1 MTNLFSLIV
10 FLHLLF
16 STSICFSQNQF
27 IELCKEDRIYT
38 YYANGN
44 ETSTYEWDVSGGV
57 SFNQTGGVIEV
68 VWPDANNRYVIRVIE
83 TNNFGCRGNEKKMI
97 VIIQGCLYYYIPN
110 TFTPNEDTYN
120 DNFGIV
126 GKNFNF
132 QYFRLEIF
140 NRIGQ
145 QLFYTENPY
154 VLWDGYYFGR
164 PVQEDVYV
172 FKVSFLQKNTKD
184 GVKEFFGPVNLI
196 R

>member
-1 MTNLFSLIV
+1 MTNISSLLV

-44 ETSTYEWDVSGGV
+44 ETSTYEWDVSGGI

-68 VWPDANNRYVIRVIE
+68 VWPDTNNQYIIRVTE
-83 TNNFGCRGNEKKMI
+83 TNNFGCRGNEKKMS

-120 DNFGIV
+120 DNFGVV
-126 GKNFNF
+126 GRNFNF

-140 NRIGQ
+140 NRVGQ

-154 VLWDGYYFGR
+154 VLWDGYYFGN

-172 FKVSFLQKNTKD
+172 FKVSFLQKNTKE
-184 GVKEFFGPVNLI
+184 GIKEFFGPVNLI

>member
-1 MTNLFSLIV
+1 MTNIFPLLV

-44 ETSTYEWDVSGGV
+44 ETSTYEWDISGGI

-68 VWPDANNRYVIRVIE
+68 IWPDTNNQYVIRVTE
-83 TNNFGCRGNEKKMI
+83 TNTLGCRGYEKKMI

-120 DNFGIV
+120 DNFGVV
-126 GKNFNF
+126 GRNFNF

-140 NRIGQ
+140 NRVGQ

-154 VLWDGYYFGR
+154 VLWDGYYFGK
-164 PVQEDVYV
+164 PAQEDVYV
-172 FKVSFLQKNTKD
+172 FKVSFLQKNTKE
-184 GVKEFFGPVNLI
+184 GIKEFFGPVNLI